1 MYERVVIIGYGKIVA
16 DVLHMMCERRAGYH
30 YEISCIEYEQ
40 MPLAITQK
48 MCEEENIPY
57 YKLPNKEDVTAYF
70 MAIEEKTLVLS
81 AGNNYLFPGKVVDKE
96 NLTIINFH
104 NALLPKLPGR
114 NAPTWAIY
122 YGEKETGATWH
133 FVNRDIDAGQIIIQK
148 KCIIDDDVKAY
159 QLTERIM
166 ELAAEG
172 FAEIIDDLL
181 MEKDVPVQENPKG
194 DHKLLLSKSIPAD
207 GIADLGL
214 PGDNIYRLLRSVDYG
229 KSDIF
234 PPVCAY
240 MNGTAISLIRYKKTQ
255 RQYTDQINGLV
266 IVGDQKLLYK
276 YLDEEYELK
285 IKYKEKNEL

>member
-1 MYERVVIIGYGKIVA
+1 MYERIVIIGYGKIVA
-16 DVLHMMCERRAGYH
+16 DVLQMMCERRDKYN
-30 YEISCIEYEQ
+30 YEMACIEYEQ

-48 MCEEENIPY
+48 KCEEENIPY
-57 YKLPNKEDVTAYF
+57 HKFLNKDDVTAYF
-70 MAIEEKTLVLS
+70 TAIEDKTLVLS
-81 AGNNYLFPGKVVDKE
+81 AGNNYLFPGKVVEKE

-133 FVNRDIDAGQIIIQK
+133 FVNQNIDAGQIIIQK
-148 KCIIDDDVKAY
+148 KCLIDEDVKAY

-172 FAEIIDDLL
+172 FAQIIDGLL
-181 MEKDVPVQENPKG
+181 MEKDVPVTENPQG
-194 DHKLLLSKSIPAD
+194 EHKLLLSKTIPAD
-207 GIADLGL
+207 GIANLEL
-214 PGDNIYRLLRSVDYG
+214 PGRELYRLLRSVDYG

-234 PPVCAY
+234 PPMCAHL
-240 MNGTAISLIRYKKTQ
+240 NGAEISLIRYKKMP
-255 RQYTDQINGLV
+255 RQYTDQVNDLTV
-266 IVGDQKLLYK
+266 LDDQKLLYK

-285 IKYKEKNEL
+285 IKYKENNKL